1 MVTLLLLSHSP
12 KIVEGIRDLAM
23 EMAAEAN
30 IVPIGGTKAGT
41 LGSDFD
47 RTFEAMDKAARAG
60 EVVVIADLGSA
71 KSTGEMAQ
79 EALDPELQSR
89 VFLSDA
95 ALVEGAISAAVSIA
109 GGLSAERV
117 LAELEDYRLE
127 K

>member
-1 MVTLLLLSHSP
+1 
-12 KIVEGIRDLAM
+12 M